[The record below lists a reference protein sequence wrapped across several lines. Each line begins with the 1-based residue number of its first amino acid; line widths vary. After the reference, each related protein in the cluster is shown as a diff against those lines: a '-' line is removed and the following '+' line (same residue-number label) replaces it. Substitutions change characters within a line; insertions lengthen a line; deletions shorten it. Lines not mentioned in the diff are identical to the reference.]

1 MRKKHLYRTLL
12 LSNILLVLAN
22 PDFHEGKVS
31 ADEKVNSAETE
42 LQLEISETPLEN
54 STNFQIPEANP
65 YTAPPSLPQEA
76 PKSVEN
82 NTKTSLEIQTVPQ
95 SNEVEFVTETAIGT
109 NPVESEKPVSKNPF
123 HELPNPDHDPDKNI
137 EITADRD
144 TKLPKSENLVSNR
157 PFRRVSN
164 NDSDD
169 VDPKFEEKVQQYLT
183 NLTPEEHQLLQAS
196 PDLDSKRKI
205 FEDILVR
212 QINEEYSLKELEE
225 FKKSLTE
232 QQVAELEQASNLVAF
247 ETTLKTFH
255 QTAQAQ
261 RDFEN
266 LLDHLILES
275 TEEEIKQLQTA
286 SINPDRF
293 TQTILELS
301 AQKSQTT
308 TSTKPF
314 RVAAAIPLL
323 IKAAPYIIAGAKA
336 LGSVLV
342 AKGIAYL
349 GSQAINYSYQQV
361 QAQAAQRQRAQYA
374 AMAKSYTNQQARI
387 QAISQAQSYTYTAP
401 GQYAIQHYT
410 YQPTPSYGYSPS
422 YSYAPQSVG
431 SYAAPTRAYGQVAA
445 NVFYYTGVSKLPVY
459 NLSGVKHTVLPN
471 ESVWSISQKYNI
483 QMNDLVIWNGL
494 TNGLIHPGQKVVVK
508 PDTLINNGLQHQV
521 LPNESVWSISH
532 KYGIAM
538 ADFVAWN
545 NIQQNTIHP
554 GQKVYVKPKSWAQ
567 KARYIVKAGDTLWRI
582 AKEHGVTIDDLV
594 RWNKVSNFT
603 IHPGD
608 ALITTQPPINPT
620 PAVITKQPL
629 PQLGALY
636 TVKAGDS
643 IWKIANDH
651 KITMQ
656 ELLDWNQ
663 ISNQTIHPGQQLIT
677 QNPTTTTRSNS
688 TKTYTVK
695 TGDSVW
701 KIATSHG
708 ISMDDLVKWNN
719 ISNFTIYPGQ
729 QLTVQKPTTTSTITA
744 DKSYTVKAGDSV
756 WKIAN
761 DHGVSMDDL
770 VKWNNISN
778 FTIHPGEVLIL
789 KQPTEVPYF
798 GLTTH
803 TVQAGESVWLIAQK
817 YDITMDELVEW
828 NNISNFAIHP
838 GQRVITGRKPTNAEA
853 RAQAKKLGY
862 TEYKGTENSRNA
874 LIFKRKKGK
883 GPRFISPDQDVHNG
897 GYWKGGD
904 DPKRLNTKPGRSG
917 TYDKNLNIIKD

>member
-42 LQLEISETPLEN
+42 LQVEISETPLDDAA
-54 STNFQIPEANP
+54 NFQIPEANP
-65 YTAPPSLPQEA
+65 YTVPPSLPQEA

-82 NTKTSLEIQTVPQ
+82 NTTTNLDIQTVPQ

-109 NPVESEKPVSKNPF
+109 NPDKDIEK
-123 HELPNPDHDPDKNI
+123 
-137 EITADRD
+137 TADRD
-144 TKLPKSENLVSNR
+144 TDTKLSTSENLVPNR

-169 VDPKFEEKVQQYLT
+169 IDPKFEEKVQQYLT

-225 FKKSLTE
+225 FKKTLTE

-275 TEEEIKQLQTA
+275 TEEEFKQLQAA
-286 SINPDRF
+286 SSNPDRF

-301 AQKSQTT
+301 AQKAQTT

-342 AKGIAYL
+342 AKGLAYL

-554 GQKVYVKPKSWAQ
+554 GQKVYIKPKSWAQ

-629 PQLGALY
+629 PQLGTLY

-663 ISNQTIHPGQQLIT
+663 IHNQTIHPGQQLVT
-677 QNPTTTTRSNS
+677 
-688 TKTYTVK
+688 
-695 TGDSVW
+695 
-701 KIATSHG
+701 
-708 ISMDDLVKWNN
+708 
-719 ISNFTIYPGQ
+719 
-729 QLTVQKPTTTSTITA
+729 QKPTTTSTITA

-756 WKIAN
+756 WKIAHN
-761 DHGVSMDDL
+761 HGISMDDL

-789 KQPTEVPYF
+789 KQPTEAPYF

-817 YDITMDELVEW
+817 YDITMDELVKW

-838 GQRVITGRKPTNAEA
+838 RQRVITGRKPTNAEA

-917 TYDKNLNIIKD
+917 TYDKNLNRIKD

>member
-1 MRKKHLYRTLL
+1 M
-12 LSNILLVLAN
+12 LAN

-42 LQLEISETPLEN
+42 LQVEISETPLDDAA
-54 STNFQIPEANP
+54 NFQIPEANP
-65 YTAPPSLPQEA
+65 YTVPPSLPQEA

-82 NTKTSLEIQTVPQ
+82 NTTTNLDIQTVPQ

-109 NPVESEKPVSKNPF
+109 NPDKDIEK
-123 HELPNPDHDPDKNI
+123 
-137 EITADRD
+137 TADRD
-144 TKLPKSENLVSNR
+144 TDSKLPKNENLVPNR

-169 VDPKFEEKVQQYLT
+169 IDPKFEEKVQQYLT

-212 QINEEYSLKELEE
+212 QIHEEYSLKELEE
-225 FKKSLTE
+225 FKKTLTE

-247 ETTLKTFH
+247 ETTLKTFY

-275 TEEEIKQLQTA
+275 TEDEFKQLQAA
-286 SINPDRF
+286 SSNPDTF

-301 AQKSQTT
+301 AQKAQPTT
-308 TSTKPF
+308 PTRPF
-314 RVAAAIPLL
+314 RIAPAAAIPLL

-342 AKGIAYL
+342 AKGLAYL

-361 QAQAAQRQRAQYA
+361 QAQAAQRQRTQYA

-410 YQPTPSYGYSPS
+410 YQPTSSYGYSPS

-431 SYAAPTRAYGQVAA
+431 NYAAPTRAYGQIAA

-459 NLSGVKHTVLPN
+459 HLTGVKHTVLPN
-471 ESVWSISQKYNI
+471 ESVWSISQKYKI
-483 QMNDLVIWNGL
+483 GMNDLVIWNGL

-538 ADFVAWN
+538 ADFRAWN
-545 NIQQNTIHP
+545 NIQHDTIHP

-567 KARYIVKAGDTLWRI
+567 KARYIVKAGDSLWRI

-608 ALITTQPPINPT
+608 ALITTQPPLNPT

-629 PQLGALY
+629 PQLGTLY

-643 IWKIANDH
+643 IWKIAHDH

-677 QNPTTTTRSNS
+677 QKPTSS
-688 TKTYTVK
+688 
-695 TGDSVW
+695 
-701 KIATSHG
+701 ATS
-708 ISMDDLVKWNN
+708 
-719 ISNFTIYPGQ
+719 
-729 QLTVQKPTTTSTITA
+729 TA
-744 DKSYTVKAGDSV
+744 SSSYTVKAGDSV
-756 WKIAN
+756 WKIAHN
-761 DHGVSMDDL
+761 HGISMDDL
-770 VKWNNISN
+770 VKWNSISN

-789 KQPTEVPYF
+789 KQPTEAPF
-798 GLTTH
+798 SGHTTH

-817 YDITMDELVEW
+817 YGITMDELVKW

-862 TEYKGTENSRNA
+862 TEYKSDDNSHGE
-874 LIFKRKKGK
+874 LVFERKKGK
-883 GPRFISPDQDVHNG
+883 GPKYISPDNTLHNG
-897 GYWKGGD
+897 GYWKGAD
-904 DPKRLNTKPGRSG
+904 KAAKLRNRTSRSG
-917 TYDKNLNIIKD
+917 TYDKNLNRIGD

>member
-42 LQLEISETPLEN
+42 LQVKISETPLDDAV
-54 STNFQIPEANP
+54 NFQIPEANP
-65 YTAPPSLPQEA
+65 YTVPPSLPQEA
-76 PKSVEN
+76 PKRVEN
-82 NTKTSLEIQTVPQ
+82 NTTTSLDIQTVPQ

-109 NPVESEKPVSKNPF
+109 NPDKDIEK
-123 HELPNPDHDPDKNI
+123 
-137 EITADRD
+137 TADRD
-144 TKLPKSENLVSNR
+144 TDTKLSTSENLVPNR

-169 VDPKFEEKVQQYLT
+169 IDPKFEEKVQQYLT

-212 QINEEYSLKELEE
+212 QIHEEYSLKELEE
-225 FKKSLTE
+225 FKKTLTE

-247 ETTLKTFH
+247 ETTLKTFYP
-255 QTAQAQ
+255 TAQAQ

-275 TEEEIKQLQTA
+275 TEDEFKQLQAA
-286 SINPDRF
+286 SSNPDTF

-301 AQKSQTT
+301 AQKAQPTT
-308 TSTKPF
+308 PTRQF
-314 RVAAAIPLL
+314 RIAPAAAIPLL

-342 AKGIAYL
+342 AKGLAYL

-361 QAQAAQRQRAQYA
+361 QAQAAQRQRTQYA
-374 AMAKSYTNQQARI
+374 AMAKRYTNQQARI

-410 YQPTPSYGYSPS
+410 YQPTSSYGYSPS
-422 YSYAPQSVG
+422 YSYAPQAVG
-431 SYAAPTRAYGQVAA
+431 NYAAPTRAYGQIAA

-459 NLSGVKHTVLPN
+459 HLTGVKHTVLPN
-471 ESVWSISQKYNI
+471 ESVWSISQKYKI
-483 QMNDLVIWNGL
+483 GMNDLVIWNGL

-538 ADFVAWN
+538 ADFRAWN
-545 NIQQNTIHP
+545 NIQHDTLHP

-567 KARYIVKAGDTLWRI
+567 KARYIVKAGDSLWRI

-608 ALITTQPPINPT
+608 ALITTQPPLNPT

-629 PQLGALY
+629 PQLGTLY

-663 ISNQTIHPGQQLIT
+663 IHNQTIHPGQQLVT
-677 QNPTTTTRSNS
+677 
-688 TKTYTVK
+688 
-695 TGDSVW
+695 
-701 KIATSHG
+701 
-708 ISMDDLVKWNN
+708 
-719 ISNFTIYPGQ
+719 
-729 QLTVQKPTTTSTITA
+729 QKPTTASTITA

-756 WKIAN
+756 WKIAHN
-761 DHGVSMDDL
+761 HGISMDDL

-789 KQPTEVPYF
+789 KQPTEAPF
-798 GLTTH
+798 SGHTTH

-817 YDITMDELVEW
+817 YGITMDELVEW

-838 GQRVITGRKPTNAEA
+838 GQRVIIGYVPSPEA
-853 RAQAKKLGY
+853 TKLAKELGY
-862 TEYKGTENSRNA
+862 KKENERGKDGMPIYKR
-874 LIFKRKKGK
+874 IKGK
-883 GPRFISPDQDVHNG
+883 GPKFISPDHASHKG
-897 GYWKGGD
+897 GYWKGAD
-904 DPKRLNTKPGRSG
+904 TQEKLLDKKARKG
-917 TYDKNLNIIKD
+917 TYDKYLNRIAD

>member
-42 LQLEISETPLEN
+42 LQVEISETPLDDAA
-54 STNFQIPEANP
+54 NFQIPEANP
-65 YTAPPSLPQEA
+65 YTVPPSLPQEA

-82 NTKTSLEIQTVPQ
+82 NTTTNLDIQTVPQ

-109 NPVESEKPVSKNPF
+109 NPDKDIEK
-123 HELPNPDHDPDKNI
+123 
-137 EITADRD
+137 TADRD
-144 TKLPKSENLVSNR
+144 TDTKLSTSENLVPNR

-169 VDPKFEEKVQQYLT
+169 IDPKFEEKVQQYLT

-225 FKKSLTE
+225 FKKTLTE

-275 TEEEIKQLQTA
+275 TEEEFKQLQAA
-286 SINPDRF
+286 SSNPDRF

-301 AQKSQTT
+301 AQKAQTT

-342 AKGIAYL
+342 AKGLAYL

-459 NLSGVKHTVLPN
+459 HLTGVKHTVLPN

-483 QMNDLVIWNGL
+483 GMNDLVIWNGL

-538 ADFVAWN
+538 ADFRAWN
-545 NIQQNTIHP
+545 NIQHDTIHP

-567 KARYIVKAGDTLWRI
+567 KARYIVKAGDSLWRI

-608 ALITTQPPINPT
+608 ALITTQPPLNPT

-629 PQLGALY
+629 PQLGTLY

-663 ISNQTIHPGQQLIT
+663 IHNQTIHPGQQLVT
-677 QNPTTTTRSNS
+677 
-688 TKTYTVK
+688 
-695 TGDSVW
+695 
-701 KIATSHG
+701 
-708 ISMDDLVKWNN
+708 
-719 ISNFTIYPGQ
+719 
-729 QLTVQKPTTTSTITA
+729 QKPTTASTITA

-756 WKIAN
+756 WKIAHN
-761 DHGVSMDDL
+761 HGISMDDL

-789 KQPTEVPYF
+789 KQPTEAPF
-798 GLTTH
+798 SGHTTH

-817 YDITMDELVEW
+817 YGITMDELVEW

-838 GQRVITGRKPTNAEA
+838 GQRVIIGYVPSPEA
-853 RAQAKKLGY
+853 TKLAKELGY
-862 TEYKGTENSRNA
+862 KKENERGKDGMPIYKR
-874 LIFKRKKGK
+874 IKGK
-883 GPRFISPDQDVHNG
+883 GPKFISPDHASHKG
-897 GYWKGGD
+897 GYWKGAD
-904 DPKRLNTKPGRSG
+904 TKEKLLDKKARKG
-917 TYDKNLNIIKD
+917 TYDKYLNRIAD